1 MDNLRI
7 KALKTIQQEYFLCK
21 AAEFSTKVN
30 KDDFKTELQ
39 RLSVQNQDMAI
50 FYYNYNKNGLRALT
64 DGYGF
69 RMDSLIRLHGCR
81 IERSDR

>member
-39 RLSVQNQDMAI
+39 RLSIQN
-50 FYYNYNKNGLRALT
+50 
-64 DGYGF
+64 
-69 RMDSLIRLHGCR
+69 RMW
-81 IERSDR
+81 

>member
-7 KALKTIQQEYFLCK
+7 KALKTIQQEYFLNK
-21 AAEFSTKVN
+21 AAKFSTKVN
-30 KDDFKTELQ
+30 KDDFKTKLQ
-39 RLSVQNQDMAI
+39 RLSVKTRI
-50 FYYNYNKNGLRALT
+50 WRFFYYNYNNNGLRALT

-69 RMDSLIRLHGCR
+69 GMDSLIRLHGCR